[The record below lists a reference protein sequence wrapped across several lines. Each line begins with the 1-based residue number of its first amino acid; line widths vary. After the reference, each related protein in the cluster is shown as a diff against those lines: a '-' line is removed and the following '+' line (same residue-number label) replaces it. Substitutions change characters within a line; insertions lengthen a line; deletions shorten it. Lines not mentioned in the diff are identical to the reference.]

1 MNLYTLRAK
10 YQKQLQ
16 ELELKIASVET
27 RISKLKK
34 FAVEAVDPLMKETQE
49 KELKDEKSYLEE
61 LKQKRTLFKFYLD
74 KIQLFLEI
82 ESKFKQGLIP
92 ASVYE
97 AELKSLKQIFPDIQ
111 IETAP
116 VVEPSALKLNFGLE
130 DLGGE

>member
-16 ELELKIASVET
+16 ELELKIASIET
-27 RISKLKK
+27 RVSQLKK
-34 FAVEAVDPLMKETQE
+34 FAVEAADPIMKEMQE
-49 KELKDEKSYLEE
+49 KELKEEKSYLEE

-111 IETAP
+111 IENAP
-116 VVEPSALKLNFGLE
+116 VVEPEALKLNFGLE